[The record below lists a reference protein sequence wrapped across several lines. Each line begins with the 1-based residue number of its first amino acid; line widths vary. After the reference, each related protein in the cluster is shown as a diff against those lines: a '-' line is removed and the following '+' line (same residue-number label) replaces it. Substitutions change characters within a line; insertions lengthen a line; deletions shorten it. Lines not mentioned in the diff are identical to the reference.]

1 MICCL
6 FEDVQIREGNI
17 VTRRR
22 DFWTF
27 VGIFSPSRDQET
39 LGSRVQGFHV
49 RRLLGSVVQTP

>member
-22 DFWTF
+22 DFWYICGEF
-27 VGIFSPSRDQET
+27 PRDVT
-39 LGSRVQGFHV
+39 RK
-49 RRLLGSVVQTP
+49 P